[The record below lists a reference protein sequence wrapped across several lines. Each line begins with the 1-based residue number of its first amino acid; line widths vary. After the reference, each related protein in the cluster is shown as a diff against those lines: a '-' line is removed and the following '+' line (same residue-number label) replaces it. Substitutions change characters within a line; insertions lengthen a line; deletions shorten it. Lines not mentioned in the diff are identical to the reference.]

1 MIMPILTLAKIK
13 DTCAQV
19 VERSEKYQHVQW
31 IAFHT
36 LQRTGCREG
45 EVCDL
50 TRWTLTKVGT
60 YELKTEKG
68 GGVRKFEAVD
78 LPMEFREWI
87 AERKNRRAPTSV
99 DRLRSAFRQMSPW
112 KSLSSGKKGIS
123 THLFR
128 YAFIRQ
134 LAADKVPVDEI
145 QQIMALASRRVV
157 QGYIDN
163 PVIGE

>member
-1 MIMPILTLAKIK
+1 MPTLTLAEIK
-13 DTCAQV
+13 DACAQV
-19 VERSEKYQHVQW
+19 VDRAERYQPLQW

-50 TRWTLTKVGT
+50 TRWTLTNIGT
-60 YELKTEKG
+60 YALRTEKG
-68 GGVRKFEAVD
+68 GGIRTFEAVD
-78 LPMEFREWI
+78 LPVQFREWI
-87 AERKNRRAPTSV
+87 AGRKNGRAPTSV
-99 DRLRSAFRQMSPW
+99 DRLRSAFRQMCPW
-112 KSLSSGKKGIS
+112 SDLSSGRKGIS
-123 THLFR
+123 THLYR

-134 LAADKVPVDEI
+134 LAADKVPIEDI
-145 QQIMALASRRVV
+145 QRIMALASRRVV

>member
-1 MIMPILTLAKIK
+1 MPTLTLAEIK

-19 VERSEKYQHVQW
+19 VDRAKRYQPLQW

-50 TRWTLTKVGT
+50 TRWTLTNVGT
-60 YELKTEKG
+60 YQLRTEKG
-68 GGVRKFEAVD
+68 AGIRTFEAVD
-78 LPMEFREWI
+78 LPIQFREWI
-87 AERKNRRAPTSV
+87 AGRPNGRAPTSV

-112 KSLSSGKKGIS
+112 SDLRSGRKGIS
-123 THLFR
+123 THLYR

-134 LAADKVPVDEI
+134 LAADGVPIEELQV
-145 QQIMALASRRVV
+145 IMALASRRVV
-157 QGYIDN
+157 QGYLDN

>member
-1 MIMPILTLAKIK
+1 MPILTLPEIVA
-13 DTCAQV
+13 TCAQV
-19 VERSEKYQHVQW
+19 VNRAEKYQPLQW

-50 TRWTLTKVGT
+50 TRWTLTNVGT

-68 GGVRKFEAVD
+68 GGIRTFEAVD
-78 LPMEFREWI
+78 LPIQFREWI
-87 AERKNRRAPTSV
+87 AGRQNGRAPTSV
-99 DRLRSAFRQMSPW
+99 DRLRSAFRQMCSW
-112 KSLSSGKKGIS
+112 SNLSSGSKGIS

-134 LAADKVPVDEI
+134 LAADAVPIEEI
-145 QQIMALASRRVV
+145 QVILALSSKRVV

>member
-1 MIMPILTLAKIK
+1 MPTLTLAEIQ

-19 VERSEKYQHVQW
+19 VDRAEKYQPLQW

-50 TRWTLTKVGT
+50 TRWTLSKIGT
-60 YELKTEKG
+60 YQLRTEKG
-68 GGVRKFEAVD
+68 GGIRTFEAVD
-78 LPMEFREWI
+78 LPVPFREWI
-87 AERKNRRAPTSV
+87 AERKNGRAPTSV

-112 KSLSSGKKGIS
+112 HSLSSGKKGIS

-134 LAADKVPVDEI
+134 LEADTVPIEEI
-145 QQIMALASRRVV
+145 QEIMALASKRVV
-157 QGYIDN
+157 QGYLDN
-163 PVIGE
+163 PVIAK

>member
-1 MIMPILTLAKIK
+1 MPILTLPEIK
-13 DTCAQV
+13 DACAQV
-19 VERSEKYQHVQW
+19 VDRSQEYQPLQW

-50 TRWTLTKVGT
+50 TRWSLTTVGT

-68 GGVRKFEAVD
+68 GGVRTFEAVD
-78 LPMEFREWI
+78 LPIQFREWV
-87 AERKNRRAPTSV
+87 ANTKSGRAPTSV
-99 DRLRSAFRQMSPW
+99 DRLRSAFRQLCPW
-112 KSLSSGKKGIS
+112 SDLHSGKKGIS
-123 THLFR
+123 THLYR

-134 LAADKVPVDEI
+134 LAADKVPIEEI
-145 QQIMALASRRVV
+145 QAIMALSSRRVV

-163 PVIGE
+163 QVIGE

>member
-1 MIMPILTLAKIK
+1 MPTLTLAEIK
-13 DTCAQV
+13 DACAEV
-19 VERSEKYQHVQW
+19 VDRSKKYQPLQW

-36 LQRTGCREG
+36 LQQTGCREG

-50 TRWTLTKVGT
+50 TRWRLTPIGT
-60 YELKTEKG
+60 YELRTEKG
-68 GGVRKFEAVD
+68 GGVRTFEAVD
-78 LPMEFREWI
+78 LPIQFREWI
-87 AERKNRRAPTSV
+87 ANSKSGRAPTSM
-99 DRLRSAFRQMSPW
+99 DRLRSAFRQMCSW
-112 KSLSSGKKGIS
+112 SVLSSGNKGIS

-134 LAADKVPVDEI
+134 LAADAVPIEEI
-145 QQIMALASRRVV
+145 QKIMALSSKRVV

>member
-1 MIMPILTLAKIK
+1 MPTLTLAEIQ

-19 VERSEKYQHVQW
+19 VDRAEKYQHVQW

-50 TRWTLTKVGT
+50 TRWKLTPVGT
-60 YELKTEKG
+60 YELTTEKG
-68 GGVRKFEAVD
+68 AGIRKFEAVD
-78 LPMEFREWI
+78 LPMGFREWI
-87 AERKNRRAPTSV
+87 AERKNCRAPTSV
-99 DRLRSAFRQMSPW
+99 DRLRSAFRQMSKW
-112 KSLSSGKKGIS
+112 QSLSSGKKGIS

-134 LAADKVPVDEI
+134 LAADMVPIEEI
-145 QQIMALASRRVV
+145 QEIMALASKRVV
-157 QGYIDN
+157 QGYLDN
-163 PVIGE
+163 PVIAK